1 MTRQK
6 LFLALVVVAL
16 VAGVATVGSPATAA
30 DSCGQAVEHSFRSSS
45 AVSTFNES
53 QTVASSASNTDVTV
67 SESSAFVRVAA
78 ENPNGYC
85 VSYDVEI
92 DSEIVSPSD
101 LGTVDSVN
109 ESVEADWRAVQN
121 FSTGESYTRVSFT
134 LPAGT
139 SAQFAPSKARV
150 VSLAW
155 ATDAKD
161 KGSSIIDD
169 MTGLFTGEQELDQR
183 TYEIGGKAGNRK
195 TVPLTSANTSAEVS
209 DWIAEYRTVDGS
221 WRPVGQDPEAPVF
234 YTQPSDGELR
244 LHYNEDATVRWTAN
258 PTMTEEISYGWS
270 SYTAGWDGISSLVDK
285 LPF

>member
-6 LFLALVVVAL
+6 LFLVLL
-16 VAGVATVGSPATAA
+16 VATVVTGVAAVGSPASAA
-30 DSCGQAVEHSFRSSS
+30 DSCGQGVEHTFRSSS
-45 AVSTFNES
+45 AVATFNDS
-53 QTVASSASNTDVTV
+53 QEVTTLESNTRVTV

-121 FSTGESYTRVSFT
+121 FTSGAEYTRVSFT

-139 SAQFAPSKARV
+139 SAEFAPSKARV

-155 ATDAKD
+155 ATSAKD
-161 KGSSIIDD
+161 QGGSLIDS
-169 MTGLFTGEQELDQR
+169 MTGLFAGEQKLDQR
-183 TYEIGGKAGNRK
+183 TYEITGKSGNRK
-195 TVPLTSANTSAEVS
+195 TVSLTSANSSAEVS
-209 DWIAEYRTVDGS
+209 DWIGEYRTVDGD
-221 WRPVGQDPEAPVF
+221 WRPLAQDPNSAVY
-234 YTQPSDGELR
+234 YTQPSKDELR

-258 PTMTEEISYGWS
+258 PTMSETISHQWNGYTTGWE
-270 SYTAGWDGISSLVDK
+270 GLGSLADS